1 MKHVPVGILVFI
13 IALSVAR
20 SIGNISVLISMSKNH
35 VGNTYDKIFTHTHT
49 LTFKVY
55 EEMP

>member
-35 VGNTYDKIFTHTHT
+35 VGNAYDKIFTHTHT
-49 LTFKVY
+49 HTDIQGL
-55 EEMP
+55 